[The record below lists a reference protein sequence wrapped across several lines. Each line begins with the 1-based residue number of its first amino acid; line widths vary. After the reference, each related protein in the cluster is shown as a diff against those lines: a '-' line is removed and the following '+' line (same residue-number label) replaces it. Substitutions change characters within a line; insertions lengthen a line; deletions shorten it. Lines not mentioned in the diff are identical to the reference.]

1 MRWMCLAAIRLARIQ
16 FLSWTNNQPIH
27 VVNGAVAF
35 RWRRSWLP
43 IVALHLMLS
52 ILMLGYQNCSPNTQ
66 FGSVPQSGPQSE
78 SLRDVPEP
86 LGAVAFQIEDGGPVT
101 KNSVLALH
109 LNAENASHV
118 AIFREAGCDEAEANW
133 RAHQPLMPWEL
144 LDETD
149 RNRRWQ
155 LYARF
160 KRGDEKSACLK
171 AEILHDDAPPRVEW
185 VTVPAAA
192 IASVDA
198 PIEFRSEDPRPHEE
212 AEASGLAQVRCHL
225 EEHRASQSIG
235 APVLKDCVS
244 GGRIELAV
252 EGRSTL
258 IASAIDKIGN
268 ESGEARVSFVVDR
281 TPPRVSQLRIVTAPL
296 VTGRY
301 HPNRVTF
308 SWSGEDVYPDADLT
322 RELSGLAGYECRM
335 DDGAGWSACDP
346 AQASWT
352 QLSVGWHQLMVRAVD
367 RAGNRSGAMNLR
379 FEIEDPISG
388 PFSVLGILS
397 ADGRDAML
405 DDVLARHAVPAVV
418 FSKSEGAQSYEVS
431 IWAGAQRVCAPMS
444 VAQSQFGTQTS
455 FTANFPSTCS
465 LTDGASYTARVIAT
479 SAAGG
484 TREAMLNFRVD
495 RSAPQIHFARWK
507 AYPNTDG
514 KTSRGELEMRIS
526 DPSGVKS
533 AKCHLKHHAD
543 GKLILEA
550 FNCRLDGGLH
560 LYTFSLKAGVDYW
573 IYIESAED
581 YVGNARGGLYSSST
595 R

>member
-16 FLSWTNNQPIH
+16 FLSLNFSQPIH
-27 VVNGAVAF
+27 LVNRLGAF
-35 RWRRSWLP
+35 LWRRSWRQLM
-43 IVALHLMLS
+43 ALHLMLS
-52 ILMLGYQNCSPNTQ
+52 VLMLGYQNCSPKTQ
-66 FGSVPQSGPQSE
+66 FGSVPQSGPQME

-86 LGAVAFQIEDGGPVT
+86 FGAVAFQIEDGGPVT
-101 KNSVLALH
+101 KSSVLALH

-118 AIFREAGCDEAEANW
+118 AIFRDADCDEANANW
-133 RAHQPLMPWEL
+133 RAYQPLMPWEL
-144 LDETD
+144 LSETD

-160 KRGDEKSACLK
+160 KRGDEQSACLK
-171 AEILHDDAPPRVEW
+171 AEILHDDASPRVEW

-192 IASVDA
+192 IASADA
-198 PIEFRSEDPRPHEE
+198 PIEFHSEDPRPHAE

-225 EEHRASQSIG
+225 EEHRPSNSIG
-235 APVLKDCVS
+235 APAIKDCAS

-258 IASAIDKIGN
+258 IASALDKVGN

-281 TPPRVSQLRIVTAPL
+281 TAPRVNQLRIVTAPL

-335 DDGAGWSACDP
+335 DDGAAWSACDP

-352 QLSVGWHQLMVRAVD
+352 QLSVGWHELMVRAVD
-367 RAGNRSGAMNLR
+367 RAGNRSVAMVLR

-405 DDVLARHAVPAVV
+405 DDVLARQAVPAVV
-418 FSKSEGAQSYEVS
+418 FSKSAGAQSYEVS

-444 VAQSQFGTQTS
+444 VAQTQFTAQTS
-455 FTANFPSTCS
+455 FTANFSSTCS
-465 LTDGASYTARVIAT
+465 LTDGASYTARLIAT

-495 RSAPQIHFARWK
+495 RSAPQINFARWK
-507 AYPNTDG
+507 AYPNNAG

-550 FNCRLDGGLH
+550 FNCRLDGGFH

-573 IYIESAED
+573 IFVESAED